1 MDGEATSTSCFAPMS
16 DGFPLRAC
24 AGAILS
30 RGEVVE
36 VVGCSLVWTLVSCR
50 GRKRVGVR
58 THSPRELRVL
68 WTMKKVGQLIAVQ
81 EPDWRRSA

>member
-1 MDGEATSTSCFAPMS
+1 VDGEATSTSCFAPMS

-36 VVGCSLVWTLVSCR
+36 VVGCSLVWTLVFCR
-50 GRKRVGVR
+50 GRKRVGVLTQLTQGSR
-58 THSPRELRVL
+58 AV
-68 WTMKKVGQLIAVQ
+68 WIMKKVGQLIAVQ

>member
-1 MDGEATSTSCFAPMS
+1 MISSLGLLS
-16 DGFPLRAC
+16 DGFPSGSC
-24 AGAILS
+24 AGAVLS

-68 WTMKKVGQLIAVQ
+68 WAMKKVGQLIAVQ